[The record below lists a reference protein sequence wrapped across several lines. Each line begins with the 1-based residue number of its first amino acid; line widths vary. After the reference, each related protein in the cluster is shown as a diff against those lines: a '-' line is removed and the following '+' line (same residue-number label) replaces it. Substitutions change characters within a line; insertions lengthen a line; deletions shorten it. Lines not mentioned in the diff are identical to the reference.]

1 MAIVRDRCYEE
12 KVAENTNAF
21 KPLPVADLKIE
32 LEGCAFHSNRVVP
45 QAYIQQVMGVPDVLT
60 AVAN

>member
-12 KVAENTNAF
+12 KVTENTNAF
-21 KPLPVADLKIE
+21 KRLRVADLKIE
-32 LEGCAFHSNRVVP
+32 LEGCEFHSNRVVP
-45 QAYIQQVMGVPDVLT
+45 QTYVQYFIGVPDVLT